1 MKQYISFLIL
11 MALLGSQTVHADSG
25 DITNEISL
33 INESI
38 SSELELDSAP
48 VPIANPNI
56 YTPWELIHRSA
67 MLSGFQWGGE
77 IAKFITPNMYIG
89 TPFDMDQSTPL

>member
-1 MKQYISFLIL
+1 
-11 MALLGSQTVHADSG
+11 MAFLGSQTVHAESG
-25 DITNEISL
+25 DITSEISL
-33 INESI
+33 INENI

-89 TPFDMDQSTPL
+89 TPFAGSQQYIGQSTPL

>member
-1 MKQYISFLIL
+1 ML
-11 MALLGSQTVHADSG
+11 MVLLGLQNVHAESG
-25 DITNEISL
+25 DITNEIAL
-33 INESI
+33 INASI

-56 YTPWELIHRSA
+56 YTPWELVHRSA